1 MNCREG
7 AGRQAEALGS
17 KGRPSTSR
25 PASPQLP
32 GKQGRRQVG
41 ALSPRRLC
49 LDAQSF
55 ASASSWRLCVAGVFP
70 FSRFSFNCVSEGSRH
85 WFIKTF
91 MLPQKVPS
99 QIRRE
104 TAPRPRSPPLL
115 VRRGD
120 AGVSAEPQVSG
131 VAWLCSSEA
140 VISQTRRKALF
151 NRGSLPSSSA
161 PVPSGSP
168 SPALSCGHAAAVAW
182 LGRHHSRAVG
192 KTVPFLGT
200 LGPLCPWPWRDY
212 AYLLSPHV
220 RVCPQV
226 KVSFT
231 CVFLPF
237 FPRGKKSDE

>member
-70 FSRFSFNCVSEGSRH
+70 FSRFSFNCVSEESRH

-151 NRGSLPSSSA
+151 NRGSLPSILSSCSLRV
-161 PVPSGSP
+161 PVPSVVLWTRSRCGLAGAP
-168 SPALSCGHAAAVAW
+168 SLPRSWEDGA
-182 LGRHHSRAVG
+182 
-192 KTVPFLGT
+192 FLG
-200 LGPLCPWPWRDY
+200 
-212 AYLLSPHV
+212 HV
-220 RVCPQV
+220 RAF
-226 KVSFT
+226 VSLAVEGLCLSSFSARQGLPPSESFVYL
-231 CVFLPF
+231 CVSSF
-237 FPRGKKSDE
+237 FPSRKKKR